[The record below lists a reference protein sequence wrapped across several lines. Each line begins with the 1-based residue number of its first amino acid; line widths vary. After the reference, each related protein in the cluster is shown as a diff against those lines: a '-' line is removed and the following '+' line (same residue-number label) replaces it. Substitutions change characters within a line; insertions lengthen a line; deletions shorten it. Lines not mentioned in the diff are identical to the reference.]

1 MQSTKNNLSSEDL
14 KQWLVD
20 LIVFNLTPVVLVF
33 LTTLQSGNYQMAFGA
48 AYTALIAA
56 LINLVQ
62 KYKSGSDP
70 SVPVAPIVTPLTQPD
85 VQQTVPQVLGG
96 ASGE

>member
-1 MQSTKNNLSSEDL
+1 MKNNLSHEDI
-14 KQWLVD
+14 KEWIVD
-20 LIVFNLTPVVLVF
+20 LIVFNLTPVLLVF

-62 KYKSGSDP
+62 KYKSGVDP
-70 SVPVAPIVTPLTQPD
+70 SNPVVTQPVQAD
-85 VQQTVPQVLGG
+85 VQQTTTEPTNV
-96 ASGE
+96 